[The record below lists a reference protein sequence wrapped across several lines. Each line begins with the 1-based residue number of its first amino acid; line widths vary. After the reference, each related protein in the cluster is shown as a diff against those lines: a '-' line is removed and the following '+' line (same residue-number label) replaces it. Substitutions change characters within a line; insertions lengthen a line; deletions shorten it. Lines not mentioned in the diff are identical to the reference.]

1 MGFKLEYRI
10 GNRKVS
16 KREWERHM
24 FEEAPQQ
31 LAEDALGEKLNN
43 IRCPEHGQRPRLKNR
58 RTTSEGLRFDIE
70 RLLRRRD

>member
-31 LAEDALGEKLNN
+31 LAEDALGGKLNN
-43 IRCPEHGQRPRLKNR
+43 IRCPSMGSGRGSRIGARQARACGS
-58 RTTSEGLRFDIE
+58 T
-70 RLLRRRD
+70 